1 MTVGSLRLRLLAAAA
16 ISIAAALFLAGLA
29 LVNLFEQQ
37 VRDRVLYELNNDLL
51 QLAGAIEVAAD
62 GSLSVGR
69 RLADPRFEQPYGGR
83 YWRIDLAAPGAAS
96 PREPLRSRSLWDADL
111 DPANPLVGPEGEP
124 LVQVQRQITIA
135 AKVKEFPVWLTV
147 AANESEVDVPLGV
160 FRNQL
165 ILSLSL
171 IGAALTIAAWV
182 QVSVGLSPLAALRRQ
197 LAAVRSGQLQHLSG
211 DFPTEVAPLAAE
223 LNDVLDM
230 REKSLERARRRAG
243 DLAHGLKT
251 PLTVLSAIARDIR
264 KRKLVKQSEEIEEQA
279 DAMRRHVER
288 ALARAR
294 LSTGRSHVTTPLRP
308 AVDKVV
314 SALARLPKGDELDW
328 DVHVPAEA
336 TVPLEAGDLTELLGN
351 LLDNARQWA
360 ENRVK
365 IHYETLLLTIEDDG
379 PGVPQQELGR
389 IGERG
394 RRLDESKQGSG
405 LGLSIVGDIA
415 DLYGLSVAYG
425 RSGLGGLRVAIRL

>member
-1 MTVGSLRLRLLAAAA
+1 MRGGSLRLRLLAAAA
-16 ISIAAALFLAGLA
+16 ISIAVALFLAGLA
-29 LVNLFEQQ
+29 LVQLFEQQ

-51 QLAGAIEVAAD
+51 QLAGAVEVATD
-62 GSLSVGR
+62 GGVSVGR
-69 RLADPRFEQPYGGR
+69 RLADPRFEEPYGGR
-83 YWRIDLAAPGAAS
+83 YWRIDLAAPGEAS
-96 PREPLRSRSLWDADL
+96 PQEPLRSRSLWDADL
-111 DPANPLVGPEGEP
+111 DPAKPVQGPEGER
-124 LVQVQRQITIA
+124 LVQVQRLIKLA
-135 AKVKEFPVWLTV
+135 AKDRELPLWLTV
-147 AANESEVDVPLGV
+147 AANEDEVKVPLER

-171 IGAALTIAAWV
+171 IGAALTLAAWV
-182 QVSVGLSPLAALRRQ
+182 QVSVGLSPLATLRRQ
-197 LAAVRSGQLQHLSG
+197 LAAVRGGQSQHLSG
-211 DFPTEVAPLAAE
+211 EFPTELAPLVTE

-279 DAMRRHVER
+279 DTMRRHVER

-294 LSTGRSHVTTPLRP
+294 LSTGRSHVATPLRP
-308 AVDKVV
+308 AIDKVV
-314 SALARLPKGDELDW
+314 AALARLPKGDELDW
-328 DVHVPAEA
+328 DVHIPADA

-360 ENRVK
+360 KNRVK
-365 IHYETLLLTIEDDG
+365 IHYEVPLLTIEDDG
-379 PGVPQQELGR
+379 PGVPEAEFGR

-394 RRLDESKQGSG
+394 RRFDESKQGSG

-415 DLYGLSVAYG
+415 DLYGLSVTYD
-425 RSGLGGLRVAIRL
+425 RSGLGGLRVAIRV

>member
-1 MTVGSLRLRLLAAAA
+1 
-16 ISIAAALFLAGLA
+16 
-29 LVNLFEQQ
+29 
-37 VRDRVLYELNNDLL
+37 
-51 QLAGAIEVAAD
+51 
-62 GSLSVGR
+62 
-69 RLADPRFEQPYGGR
+69 
-83 YWRIDLAAPGAAS
+83 
-96 PREPLRSRSLWDADL
+96 
-111 DPANPLVGPEGEP
+111 
-124 LVQVQRQITIA
+124 
-135 AKVKEFPVWLTV
+135 
-147 AANESEVDVPLGV
+147 
-160 FRNQL
+160 
-165 ILSLSL
+165 
-171 IGAALTIAAWV
+171 
-182 QVSVGLSPLAALRRQ
+182 
-197 LAAVRSGQLQHLSG
+197 LQHLSG

-264 KRKLVKQSEEIEEQA
+264 KRKLVKQSEEIEEPTP
-279 DAMRRHVER
+279 RRHVER

-365 IHYETLLLTIEDDG
+365 IHYETPLLTIEDDG
-379 PGVPQQELGR
+379 PGVPRQELGR

-394 RRLDESKQGSG
+394 RRPTNRNRARDPACRR
-405 LGLSIVGDIA
+405 GDIDPTA
-415 DLYGLSVAYG
+415 V
-425 RSGLGGLRVAIRL
+425 RRLRPLRAWRPQWPSAPTCICRRFA

>member
-1 MTVGSLRLRLLAAAA
+1 MTVGSLQLRLLAAAA

-83 YWRIDLAAPGAAS
+83 YWRIDLAAPGEAS
-96 PREPLRSRSLWDADL
+96 PQEPLRSRSLWDADL
-111 DPANPLVGPEGEP
+111 DPAKPLQGPEGEP
-124 LVQVQRQITIA
+124 LVQVQRQIMVA
-135 AKVKEFPVWLTV
+135 AKDKEFPVWLTV

-165 ILSLSL
+165 ILSLTL

-264 KRKLVKQSEEIEEQA
+264 KRKLVRQSEEIEEQA
-279 DAMRRHVER
+279 DNMRRHVER

-294 LSTGRSHVTTPLRP
+294 LSTGRSHAATPLRP

-314 SALARLPKGDELDW
+314 AALVRLPKGDELDW
-328 DVHVPAEA
+328 DVRIGADA
-336 TVPLEAGDLTELLGN
+336 AVPLEAGDLTELLGN

-360 ENRVK
+360 KTRIK
-365 IHYETLLLTIEDDG
+365 IHYEAPLLTVEDDG
-379 PGVPQQELGR
+379 PGVPQSELGR

-394 RRLDESKQGSG
+394 RRLDETKQGSG

-415 DLYGLSVAYG
+415 DLYSLTVTYG
-425 RSGLGGLRVAIRL
+425 RSALGGLRVAIRV

>member
-1 MTVGSLRLRLLAAAA
+1 MSGGSLRLRLLAAAA
-16 ISIAAALFLAGLA
+16 ISIAVALFLAGLA
-29 LVNLFEQQ
+29 LVQLFEQQ

-51 QLAGAIEVAAD
+51 QLAGAIEVASD
-62 GSLSVGR
+62 GSVSVGR
-69 RLADPRFEQPYGGR
+69 RLADPRFEEPYGGR
-83 YWRIDLAAPGAAS
+83 YWRIDFAS
-96 PREPLRSRSLWDADL
+96 PGEAPPQEPLRSRSLWDADL
-111 DPANPLVGPEGEP
+111 DPAKPLQGPEGER
-124 LVQVQRQITIA
+124 LVQVQRQIKVA
-135 AKVKEFPVWLTV
+135 AKDKELPLWLTV
-147 AANESEVDVPLGV
+147 AAHEDEVTVPLER

-171 IGAALTIAAWV
+171 IGGALTIAAWI
-182 QVSVGLSPLAALRRQ
+182 QVSVGLSPLTALRRQ
-197 LAAVRSGQLQHLSG
+197 LATVRSGQSQHLSS
-211 DFPTEVAPLAAE
+211 DFPTEVAPLVNE

-264 KRKLVKQSEEIEEQA
+264 KRKLVKQSKEIEEQA
-279 DAMRRHVER
+279 DAMHRHVER

-308 AVDKVV
+308 AIEKVV
-314 SALARLPKGDELDW
+314 AALTRLPKGEELDW
-328 DVHVPAEA
+328 EARIPADA

-351 LLDNARQWA
+351 VLDNARKWA

-365 IHYETLLLTIEDDG
+365 IHYEAPLLTIDDDG
-379 PGVPQQELGR
+379 PGVPQSELGR

-405 LGLSIVGDIA
+405 LGLSIVEDIA
-415 DLYGLSVAYG
+415 DLYGLSVTYD
-425 RSGLGGLRVAIRL
+425 RSGLGGLRVAIRV